1 MGIIGIGGNGEAV
14 AWFVTHEETEETD
27 IGTDT
32 DTEVVVVDVD
42 DDDVVD

>member
-1 MGIIGIGGNGEAV
+1 M
-14 AWFVTHEETEETD
+14 THEETEETD
-27 IGTDT
+27 IGT

>member
-1 MGIIGIGGNGEAV
+1 MGIIGIGGRGEDV
-14 AWFVTHEETEETD
+14 AWFVTHEETEVTD

-32 DTEVVVVDVD
+32 EVVLVDVD